1 MIEAAVRG
9 TLITWFM
16 YRIVYGI
23 AICFVKLSILYFYRA
38 IASHTTFRRMVNW
51 TIGFVCLYTLAS
63 TIASIFQCDNPS
75 DAWSTT
81 SFLSQFD
88 GVKGRTKRPKCFDPT
103 RLSLFSSCINMFTDV
118 VILLLPIPTLLGLRV
133 PMSKRLALIGIFS
146 VGLLAIIASCVRM
159 WVMALWSQSP
169 AKSVQFGTDLLLWG
183 QVETNS
189 GIISAS
195 VPFLRLVFG
204 RKEKEP
210 EDKRRIIGPPKPVP
224 EDSEK
229 EKRFQIETFKFFEE
243 SEGENG
249 NPAWDPFITVP
260 ASLNSESRGSRGSGM
275 LEPARPHLTV

>member
-9 TLITWFM
+9 TLIVWWM
-16 YRIVYGI
+16 YRIIYGI
-23 AICFVKLSILYFYRA
+23 ALCFVKLSILYFYRA
-38 IASHTTFRRMVNW
+38 IASHATFRRMVNW

-63 TIASIFQCDNPS
+63 TIAGVFQCDNPS

-88 GVKGRTKRPKCFDPT
+88 GVKGRTKRPKCYDPT
-103 RLSLFSSCINMFTDV
+103 RLSLFSACINMFTDV

-133 PMSKRLALIGIFS
+133 PMSKRLALICIFS

-195 VPFLRLVFG
+195 VPFLRLIFG

-210 EDKRRIIGPPKPVP
+210 EDKRQIIGPPKPVP
-224 EDSEK
+224 EDPEK

-243 SEGENG
+243 SEGGNG
-249 NPAWDPFITVP
+249 GPAWDPFITVP
-260 ASLNSESRGSRGSGM
+260 ASLNSRSRGSGM
-275 LEPARPHLTV
+275 LEPARPRLTV